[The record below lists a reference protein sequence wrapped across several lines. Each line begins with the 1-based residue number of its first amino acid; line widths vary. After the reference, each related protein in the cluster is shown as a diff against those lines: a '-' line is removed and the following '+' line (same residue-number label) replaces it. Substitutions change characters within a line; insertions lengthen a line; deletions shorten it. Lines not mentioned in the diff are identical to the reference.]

1 MSRTIKHAYTKAKAI
16 SKHCRNSSGKCY
28 YCVGNRTYKNNKI
41 STINLKQN
49 NNEKRKGHERLW
61 KQRKC
66 R

>member
-49 NNEKRKGHERLW
+49 NYV
-61 KQRKC
+61 
-66 R
+66 